1 MASSQSQRRE
11 CKRESDL
18 LKLVHPGGLVELHTK
33 PVSASDVMS
42 RNPRHFVTRPDIF
55 RFPWIV
61 VSPHSIL
68 TPGNVFFIVPCRTIR
83 NLLKKYNCASSSTF
97 TNNNSM
103 IHSCVSQEAP
113 SRGLLLHR
121 CDHHHHLPD
130 SELKPCIK
138 KETHNT
144 ATRSRNLKVR
154 FHQDHLH
161 LPPNQARSEQEEFLR
176 DFRFHL
182 SLDKSRRKFKGL
194 VANHRE
200 DRRM

>member
-1 MASSQSQRRE
+1 MLYELPSLLKYLRSDLAASMASSQSQRRE
-11 CKRESDL
+11 CKRESHL
-18 LKLVHPGGLVELHTK
+18 LKLVHPGGLVEFHTK
-33 PVSASDVMS
+33 PVFASDVMN

-83 NLLKKYNCASSSTF
+83 NLLKKYNNAASSSTF

-103 IHSCVSQEAP
+103 IHSYVSQEAP
-113 SRGLLLHR
+113 STSTSRGLLLHR
-121 CDHHHHLPD
+121 CDHHHHHHLPD

-144 ATRSRNLKVR
+144 RSRNLKVR
-154 FHQDHLH
+154 FDFSAHHHQDRLH
-161 LPPNQARSEQEEFLR
+161 LPPNQVS
-176 DFRFHL
+176 
-182 SLDKSRRKFKGL
+182 
-194 VANHRE
+194 
-200 DRRM
+200 